1 LGGGAGSGDFTSRH
15 PPAALRRVGFR
26 IALQEPDQD
35 IQAMRNT
42 TRNLRNR
49 IRLQKIKKKLVQQAK
64 QHKKEQKK
72 LQKK

>member
-1 LGGGAGSGDFTSRH
+1 LGTGAGTGDFTSRH
-15 PPAALRRVGFR
+15 PPAPPCRVGSR
-26 IALQEPDQD
+26 IALQEPHED
-35 IQAMRNT
+35 IRTMRNT

-64 QHKKEQKK
+64 QQKKEQKK